1 MSGWRAFWERG
12 GFWRALLLVA
22 AYLALYVGAGRLI
35 GAVAGDGLEDPL
47 SSALSVFVNLAAPI
61 LVGIALLAVFGASL
75 GWLRGLF
82 ARQPIGGSWWMWILP
97 VVILVYNILRFAAAD
112 YSQFTAATVAMVMF
126 TGLCVGVAEEG
137 LTRGFA
143 VTLLRRAGYRE
154 LAVAALSSLLFA
166 ASHSV
171 NIFSGQPPT
180 TVALTVLYTFFF
192 GVGMYLTLR
201 VTRHLIWPILLH
213 ASTDPAGILLVGGID
228 SAGGA
233 AAQVSPLASVA
244 GTANIAVILLGLVFI
259 WFIRGRVTADRPVD
273 VDPLSDH
280 T

>member
-22 AYLALYVGAGRLI
+22 IYLAFYLGAGRLI
-35 GAVAGDGLEDPL
+35 GAIAGDGFEDPL
-47 SSALSVFVNLAAPI
+47 SGATSVFVNLVAPI
-61 LVGIALLAVFGASL
+61 VVGIALLAVFGASL

-97 VVILVYNILRFAAAD
+97 AVILGYNVLRFEAAD
-112 YSQFTAATVAMVMF
+112 YSHFSAATVAMVLF

-154 LAVAALSSLLFA
+154 IAVAALSSLLFA

-171 NIFSGQPPT
+171 NIFSGQPLAA
-180 TVALTVLYTFFF
+180 VALTVVYTFFF

-228 SAGGA
+228 SAGVA

-244 GTANIAVILLGLVFI
+244 GTANIAVIVLGLVFI

-273 VDPLSDH
+273 VDPVSDH